1 MAGTATGGILAARA
15 GLRAAGTNALIG
27 GAILAVIEGVS
38 IGIQRVLVP
47 SMEQQALQQGMPID
61 LLDPPTDP
69 LRASFSKQQSL
80 WEPTPPPSPTQD
92 GSGFSLDSLPQFDM
106 HDEMVNRSAAN
117 TPPPEEPKP
126 FWKIW

>member
-1 MAGTATGGILAARA
+1 MAARGGLKAA
-15 GLRAAGTNALIG
+15 GLNALIG

-38 IGIQRVLVP
+38 IGIQRVIVP
-47 SMEQQALQQGMPID
+47 NMEQQALQQGMPID

-69 LRASFSKQQSL
+69 LRASFTSQQSL
-80 WEPTPPPSPTQD
+80 WDASNAPPPSSPTRD

-106 HDEMVNRSAAN
+106 HDEMVNRSAAAN
-117 TPPPEEPKP
+117 TPPAPEPKP